1 MNKNKLSMKIN
12 YTKNLK
18 TLTHS
23 ARRQKIYQFDLEK
36 LNYEGYNVIEKNLKY
51 NEFFN
56 GNEWEKLSEKD
67 FYQIVKKNIQEK
79 FLESSLEFKVNQNK
93 PYLSQIIISFT
104 PSFFEQANILD
115 YNEIS
120 KEDNCYKWGI
130 KELYDE
136 KQLKD
141 IFRSVNKALE
151 KQLSQALNYDNFVGS
166 FLHLDEKTPHLHF
179 FFTLIDQNL
188 ENKISKKN
196 IPKYLSIRENII
208 TKVNKIL
215 NKDNQIDKDIPKE
228 NQRNWKK
235 ELELNL
241 KELTI
246 IREKMEKEKYFSLE
260 EIVKG
265 GFSENKIIEKE
276 IKYLFLENVNKILL
290 ENKHLIKTKTFFM
303 DFEKIFSLY
312 EYSSLKIRKEKV
324 NWYIKTKENIYGIEN
339 DLYYKI
345 LDKTYNKEIKK
356 EPISLELTRK
366 LDGVKYEIK
375 KELSEILD
383 EVSFFIKSR
392 DINILK
398 QQLEKTLL
406 MNRDIKENFNFIYKE
421 INLELNRERS
431 RKYEKKLEET
441 KEREI

>member
-366 LDGVKYEIK
+366 LDGVKYEIN